1 MQQVCFIAD
10 VAVLPRWL
18 KVGEAVDFVGGVHP
32 RFSREKCEAFLA
44 RTKIKPTQ
52 YVRELSKGMVV
63 QLHLALVM
71 AIDAKLLVLDEP
83 TLGLDILYRK
93 EFYQSLLNDYF
104 DENKTIIVTTHQVEE
119 IEHILTDLMFIKD
132 GRLVLNA
139 TMDEVGERYHRS
151 DGRARQGR
159 CRARPQAAQRTAD
172 LRQVDLP
179 VRWRRPYAPR
189 PARRAAQAEY
199 RRSVRRDDERNLR
212 MNTSGMNTS
221 SIDMSSMSTNRSALT
236 TNPTLRTFGWLV
248 KREFWEHRGG
258 FMRAPFIIAIVM
270 AGIVIAAMIAADV
283 TAHRNGVNIS
293 GLNLSSITDKMTP
306 ESTEQLATGLDVAMF
321 GMCAPIMIGMTFVVF
336 FYLLG
341 ALYDDR
347 RDRSVLFFK
356 SLPISDTTTVLS
368 KIAAAAFVA
377 PVFAVAACIAFHIV
391 FLVLVSIYALLHNA
405 GALALIWRPT
415 HLLALWIKLIVL
427 IPINAL
433 WALPTIGWLLL
444 CSSFVR
450 SKPFLF
456 AVLLPTLV
464 GVVVGW
470 INLMQQFALP
480 STWYW
485 RNVFFRIVCSIWP
498 GSWLFSNYG
507 NNALTVSTSG
517 NDINIGMAKF
527 DFVNAV
533 LSFDRMVGVLMA
545 PELWVGV
552 VAGAALIVAAIH
564 FRQKRTEAYS

>member
-1 MQQVCFIAD
+1 
-10 VAVLPRWL
+10 
-18 KVGEAVDFVGGVHP
+18 
-32 RFSREKCEAFLA
+32 
-44 RTKIKPTQ
+44 
-52 YVRELSKGMVV
+52 
-63 QLHLALVM
+63 
-71 AIDAKLLVLDEP
+71 
-83 TLGLDILYRK
+83 
-93 EFYQSLLNDYF
+93 
-104 DENKTIIVTTHQVEE
+104 
-119 IEHILTDLMFIKD
+119 
-132 GRLVLNA
+132 
-139 TMDEVGERYHRS
+139 
-151 DGRARQGR
+151 
-159 CRARPQAAQRTAD
+159 
-172 LRQVDLP
+172 
-179 VRWRRPYAPR
+179 
-189 PARRAAQAEY
+189 
-199 RRSVRRDDERNLR
+199 
-212 MNTSGMNTS
+212 MNTS
-221 SIDMSSMSTNRSALT
+221 SIDMSGMSTNRSALT

-368 KIAAAAFVA
+368 KVAAAAFVA